1 MVTGYFVIIGR
12 FLYPVLADALCEIA
26 VVFVKGLNECLV
38 LRSDALIGIAHHLS
52 RYKRFAVGYALVMLD
67 KLRLNVVKR
76 EVDVAGFLALSFD
89 LVGFGVPH
97 VHRHGMLAT
106 ELRLAAVDC
115 DPSHD
120 GDNTVFLL
128 ASVHEEQ
135 DFECCS
141 YMPCF
146 LPILKRYE
154 KYDINH

>member
-97 VHRHGMLAT
+97 VHRHGMPAT
-106 ELRLAAVDC
+106 ELC
-115 DPSHD
+115 
-120 GDNTVFLL
+120 L

>member
-1 MVTGYFVIIGR
+1 MSRILFRCPDRHCAPSQPLQTFRGR
-12 FLYPVLADALCEIA
+12 
-26 VVFVKGLNECLV
+26 
-38 LRSDALIGIAHHLS
+38 
-52 RYKRFAVGYALVMLD
+52 YALVMLD

-97 VHRHGMLAT
+97 VHRYGMPAT
-106 ELRLAAVDC
+106 ELRLASIDC
-115 DPSHD
+115 DPPHD
-120 GDNTVFLL
+120 RDNTVFLL